1 MMNDMEARYSMCAP
15 AKSSSWKL
23 RRISSEFYESQFESI
38 DMSNNKKK
46 CFLIF
51 APLWVSVSEAD
62 RRKNV
67 NYRPKIKCTCLNE
80 GDAMCR
86 WGKEDTVVMHN
97 VCTVPSDCSK
107 RLHRVSS

>member
-1 MMNDMEARYSMCAP
+1 MPQPSPVAGSSGESPANFMNHNLKALIC
-15 AKSSSWKL
+15 
-23 RRISSEFYESQFESI
+23 RI
-38 DMSNNKKK
+38 KK